1 MLGHLAVV
9 GPDGTALAS
18 TRMKTPRYTLLPVLH
33 DMRNLRGLGKLI
45 RPSTGSS
52 VHEAGQP
59 MCVRWWRMRQKSHDF
74 PNAVNKR

>member
-18 TRMKTPRYTLLPVLH
+18 TRMETPRLTLLPVFH
-33 DMRNLRGLGKLI
+33 DIRSLREREKLI
-45 RPSTGSS
+45 RPSTRSS

-59 MCVRWWRMRQKSHDF
+59 MRLRWWRMRRKSHDF